1 MAEAAVKLAH
11 VEICLTREA
20 AGVSKAN
27 REEIARTVEHALRT
41 QLDMVHPE
49 TKVSLSCLTLA
60 PDVANCIR
68 DIVVDCEESC
78 PCWNAQFVT
87 HVFALHEEGSY
98 DETTEDDP
106 TSTVFTHWELPAQ
119 QFHGLWE
126 SLEYEAGIKPHLLE
140 FASTSLLFSSR
151 QVDHN
156 LISWNH
162 VVLLHGPP
170 GTGKTSLCQAMA
182 QKLSVRLSSTFA
194 RAELLEVN
202 SHSLFSKWFS
212 ESGKLVSKLF
222 SYIHELAEDE
232 ETLVCILIDEVESL
246 AAARSASMNGSE
258 PSDSIRVVNSLLTQ
272 LDRLKSR
279 KNVIVLTTSNITEA
293 IDVAFVDRADI
304 RQYIG
309 LPVESVRR
317 SILRSC
323 IVELQR
329 AGVVAQDELS
339 AEAESALDDC
349 ARATH
354 GLSGR
359 GLRKLPFQ
367 AHARF
372 IRSTNP
378 ASLVGFLR
386 AIHDAA
392 RAEAASSVAASA
404 ATSTAPVSA
413 A

>member
-1 MAEAAVKLAH
+1 MQNERSEGGGVKTVY
-11 VEICLTREA
+11 VEIGLTREA
-20 AGVSKAN
+20 AGLSTEEKDELARAVENALVSN
-27 REEIARTVEHALRT
+27 FDVLS
-41 QLDMVHPE
+41 PE
-49 TKVSLSCLTLA
+49 TKVDLTKLGLPTTVCA
-60 PDVANCIR
+60 CIFDVR
-68 DIVVDCEESC
+68 VDCASPC
-78 PCWNAQFVT
+78 ACWNASFQT
-87 HVFALHEEGSY
+87 QVFLLHEEGSY

-106 TSTVFTHWELPAQ
+106 TSTVFTHWELPAK

-140 FASTSLLFSSR
+140 FASTSLLFSAKN
-151 QVDHN
+151 VDHN

-170 GTGKTSLCQAMA
+170 GTGKTSLCQAVA
-182 QKLSVRLSSTFA
+182 QKLSIRLAKTFP
-194 RAELLEVN
+194 RAELLEIN

-258 PSDSIRVVNSLLTQ
+258 PSDAIRVVNSLLTQ
-272 LDRLKSR
+272 IDRLKSR

-309 LPVESVRR
+309 LPVERVRR
-317 SILRSC
+317 SILASC
-323 IVELQR
+323 IGELQR
-329 AGVVAQDELS
+329 AGIIAPTEWTAANNL
-339 AEAESALDDC
+339 ALTEC
-349 ARATH
+349 AKVTQ

-372 IRSTNP
+372 IRSSGP
-378 ASLVGFLR
+378 VQLDIFLQ
-386 AIHDAA
+386 AVHDAA
-392 RAEAASSVAASA
+392 IAEAESSAKASA
-404 ATSTAPVSA
+404 
-413 A
+413 